1 MRLAPLAALLLTG
14 CATFAPPQ
22 DRPSL
27 EEALPTVSNLQVC
40 QAVILAPA
48 DVAEMAQDEA
58 IRRGL
63 DCRDYVSGVVQQKS
77 MEQQRQ
83 DAFDAERRA
92 VLRRSI
98 TPSPRVNCRS
108 TTYGGVTQTLCD

>member
-1 MRLAPLAALLLTG
+1 MLRFAAIALLAG
-14 CATFAPPQ
+14 CASAPQ
-22 DRPSL
+22 MSL

-48 DVAEMAQDEA
+48 DVAELAQDEA

-77 MEQQRQ
+77 LEQQRQ
-83 DAFDAERRA
+83 DAFDAVRRA
-92 VLRRSI
+92 ILRRSL
-98 TPSPRVNCRS
+98 TPKPRTNCR
-108 TTYGGVTQTLCD
+108 TTTDGGVIQTMCD